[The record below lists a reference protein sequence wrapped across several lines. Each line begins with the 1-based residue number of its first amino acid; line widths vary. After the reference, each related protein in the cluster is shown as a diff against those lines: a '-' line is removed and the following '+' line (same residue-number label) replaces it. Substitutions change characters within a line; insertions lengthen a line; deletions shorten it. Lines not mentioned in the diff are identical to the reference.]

1 MIIVNPKAV
10 YPGEIPQFESNVEAL
25 SAGLSVGTL
34 YHNALGQVFVVMEAN
49 P

>member
-10 YPGEIPQFESNVEAL
+10 YPMQMRQFETNAQAL
-25 SAGLSVGTL
+25 AAGLTVGTL

>member
-10 YPGEIPQFESNVEAL
+10 YPGEIQQYESNAQAL
-25 SAGLSVGTL
+25 AAGLRVGTL
-34 YHNALGQVFVVMEAN
+34 YHNTSGQVFIVMEVN

>member
-10 YPGEIPQFESNVEAL
+10 YPGEVRQFETNAEAL
-25 SAGLSVGTL
+25 AAGLPVGTF
-34 YHNALGQVFVVMEAN
+34 YHNALGQLYVVMGVK

>member
-10 YPGEIPQFESNVEAL
+10 YPGEIRQYESNAQAL
-25 SAGLSVGTL
+25 AAGLRVGTL
-34 YHNALGQVFVVMEAN
+34 YHNASGQVFIVMGVN

>member
-10 YPGEIPQFESNVEAL
+10 YPSEVRQFETNAQAL
-25 SAGLSVGTL
+25 AAGLRVGAL
-34 YHNALGQVFVVMEAN
+34 YHNTSGQVFIVMEAN

>member
-10 YPGEIPQFESNVEAL
+10 YPGEIPQYESNAQAL
-25 SAGLSVGTL
+25 AAGLRVGTL
-34 YHNALGQVFVVMEAN
+34 YHNALGQVFVVMEVN

>member
-10 YPGEIPQFESNVEAL
+10 FPAQIPKYESNAQAL
-25 SAGLSVGTL
+25 AAGLGVGAL
-34 YHNALGQVFVVMEAN
+34 YHNTSGQVFIVMGVN